1 MQKFSLSLFLFAVTL
16 VSLSAGGETPFHS
29 TTTLAIETG
38 NNTSAADGFAQQ
50 PNGNVASTNVSK
62 VPTRTLL
69 YPGAMTKLYAHLV
82 PWFGFGDHVEIG
94 YNSAD
99 ILHVQKQITDMIS
112 RGLDGVIIDWY
123 GPGTLMRKF
132 VSYDQGTQA
141 IMLEAEKHPGFTFA
155 IMEDVGALKE
165 CGRRSG
171 CDLTETLI
179 DDLNY
184 AQRTYEGSPAYMR
197 YNDRPVV
204 LFFGMTTVKI
214 DWHRVRSRVAGDP
227 LFIFRNSGAFVHEVS
242 DGGYAWVSSRRKNPK
257 SQDQTKDQVLYP
269 GMGYLDGYYNSAM
282 RHSGEFS
289 LGAGFKGFD
298 DSIAL
303 WSGGRY
309 LDQQCGQ
316 TWLRSIAEAEKYY
329 SADSQMYGIQLV
341 TWNDYEEGTEFETG
355 IENCVAVAANAHGTA
370 ISWRATGE
378 ESTID
383 HYTIFVSQDGE
394 KLMPLAN
401 TATDTHSLELSN
413 FGLDP
418 GDYIVYVKA
427 VGKPSLTNKMS
438 GGERIT
444 IRPHPS
450 RRNSGSSITLS
461 VSPEFGTAPTEVSAS
476 VVPAESL
483 QAMVTTIDFGDGTVT
498 TGQLTATHVYSLPG
512 TYTVMATVTDARG
525 TSSTRV
531 ASVQIT
537 EVQ

>member
-1 MQKFSLSLFLFAVTL
+1 VHKFSLSLFLFAVTL
-16 VSLSAGGETPFHS
+16 VSLSASAETPFRS

-69 YPGAMTKLYAHLV
+69 YPGATTKLYAHLV

-99 ILHVQKQITDMIS
+99 ILQVQKQVTDMIS

-227 LFIFRNSGAFVHEVS
+227 LFIFRNSGAFVHQVS
-242 DGGYAWVSSRRKNPK
+242 DGGYAWVSSRQRSPK
-257 SQDQTKDQVLYP
+257 SQDEAKDRALYP

-282 RHSGEFS
+282 RHADEFS

-329 SADSQMYGIQLV
+329 SADSQMYGMQLV

-355 IENCVAVAANAHGTA
+355 IENCVAVAANAHGTT
-370 ISWRATGE
+370 ISWRTTGE

-383 HYTIFVSQDGE
+383 HYTVFVSQDGE
-394 KLMPLAN
+394 NLMPLAN

-444 IRPHPS
+444 IRPHLP
-450 RRNSGSSITLS
+450 RKNSGSSITLS
-461 VSPEFGTAPTEVSAS
+461 VSPELGAAPMEVSAS
-476 VVPAESL
+476 VLTAESVQPML
-483 QAMVTTIDFGDGTVT
+483 MTIDFGDGTVT

>member
-1 MQKFSLSLFLFAVTL
+1 MQKFSLSLFLFVVAL
-16 VSLSAGGETPFHS
+16 VSLTALGETPFHP

-50 PNGNVASTNVSK
+50 PNGNIASTNVSK
-62 VPTRTLL
+62 VPTRSLL
-69 YPGAMTKLYAHLV
+69 YPGATTKLYAHLV
-82 PWFGFGDHVEIG
+82 PWFGFGDHVEVG

-99 ILHVQKQITDMIS
+99 VLQVQKQVTDMIS

-123 GPGTLMRKF
+123 GPGTLMSKF
-132 VSYDQGTQA
+132 VSYDQATQA

-184 AQRTYEGSPAYMR
+184 AHRTYEGSPAYMR

-204 LFFGMTTVKI
+204 LFFGMTTVEI
-214 DWHRVRSRVAGDP
+214 DWQRVRSRVAGNP
-227 LFIFRNSGAFVHEVS
+227 LFIFRNSGAFVHQVS
-242 DGGYAWVSSRRKNPK
+242 DGGYAWVSSRQKSPK
-257 SQDQTKDQVLYP
+257 GQEQAKDHTFYP
-269 GMGYLDGYYNSAM
+269 GPGYLDGYYNSAT
-282 RHSGEFS
+282 RHKDELS

-316 TWLRSIAEAEKYY
+316 TWLRSIAEAWKYY
-329 SADSQMYGIQLV
+329 SAESQMYGIQMV
-341 TWNDYEEGTEFETG
+341 TWNDYEEGTEFESG
-355 IENCVAVAANAHGTA
+355 VENCVALAADAHGTA
-370 ISWRATGE
+370 ISWRTTGE

-383 HYTIFVSQDGE
+383 HYTVFVSQDGE
-394 KLMPLAN
+394 NLMPLAN
-401 TATDTHSLELSN
+401 TTTDTHSLELSN

-418 GDYIVYVKA
+418 GDYTVYVKA

-438 GGERIT
+438 DGERIT
-444 IRPHPS
+444 IGPGSSHG
-450 RRNSGSSITLS
+450 NSGSTITLG
-461 VSPEFGTAPTEVSAS
+461 VSPQLGTAPMEVTAS
-476 VVPAESL
+476 VMTADSVQPML
-483 QAMVTTIDFGDGTVT
+483 TTIDFGDGTII
-498 TGQLTATHVYSLPG
+498 TGQLAATHVYSLAG
-512 TYTVMATVTDARG
+512 TYTVMATVTDVRG
-525 TSSTRV
+525 LISTRIG
-531 ASVQIT
+531 SVQIT

>member
-1 MQKFSLSLFLFAVTL
+1 VQKLSLSLFLFAVTL
-16 VSLSAGGETPFHS
+16 VPLSAWGETPFHP

-50 PNGNVASTNVSK
+50 PNGNIASTNVSK

-69 YPGAMTKLYAHLV
+69 YAGATTRLYAHLV
-82 PWFGFGDHVEIG
+82 PWFGFGDHVEVG

-99 ILHVQKQITDMIS
+99 VLQVQKQVTDMIS

-123 GPGTLMRKF
+123 GSGTLMHKF
-132 VSYDQGTQA
+132 GSYDQATQG
-141 IMLEAEKHPGFTFA
+141 IMLDAEKHPGFTFA

-184 AQRTYEGSPAYMR
+184 AHRTYEGSPAYMR

-214 DWHRVRSRVAGDP
+214 DWQRVRSRVAGDP
-227 LFIFRNSGAFVHEVS
+227 LFVFRNSGAFVHEVS
-242 DGGYAWVSSRRKNPK
+242 DGGYAWVSSRQK
-257 SQDQTKDQVLYP
+257 SQNALTEAKDQAPYP
-269 GMGYLDGYYNSAM
+269 GMGYLDGYYNSAA
-282 RHSGEFS
+282 HHADALS

-316 TWLRSIAEAEKYY
+316 TWLRSIAEAGNYY
-329 SADSQMYGIQLV
+329 SVEEQMYGIQLV
-341 TWNDYEEGTEFETG
+341 TWNDYEEGTEFESG
-355 IENCVAVAANAHGTA
+355 IENCVSLTAHARGTA
-370 ISWRATGE
+370 ISWRATGDQ
-378 ESTID
+378 STID
-383 HYTIFVSQDGE
+383 HYTILVSQDGE
-394 KLMPLAN
+394 NLMPLAN
-401 TATDTHSLELSN
+401 TATDTHFLELKN

-418 GDYIVYVKA
+418 GDYTVYVKA
-427 VGKPSLTNKMS
+427 VGKPSLTNKLS
-438 GGERIT
+438 NGERIT
-444 IRPHPS
+444 ISAGSS
-450 RRNSGSSITLS
+450 RRNSDSSITLG
-461 VSPEFGTAPTEVSAS
+461 VSPELGTAPAEVTAS
-476 VVPAESL
+476 VLTADSVQPL
-483 QAMVTTIDFGDGTVT
+483 LTTIDFGDGTVT
-498 TGQLTATHVYSLPG
+498 TAQLTATHVYSLAG
-512 TYTVMATVTDARG
+512 TYTVMATVTDATG
-525 TSSTRV
+525 ASSTRI